1 MAIFLII
8 LAIIAAYLLGSIPF
22 SLLVARLMAGVD
34 IRSEGSGNVG
44 ATNVLRT
51 LGTKGALLALLGD
64 MLKGVTAVLLG
75 LLIGGEGLAAVC
87 GVLAIIG
94 HCFPVFLGFKGG
106 KGVAT
111 SAGIILFLMPRIVII
126 LLIIFL
132 IIVFLS
138 RYVSLASITIAT
150 LFPILAIF
158 FSYSNA
164 YILMSLI
171 MAIIVV
177 FQHRENIKRLR
188 EGNENKVGQRV

>member
-34 IRSEGSGNVG
+34 IRSQGSGNVG

-51 LGTKGALLALLGD
+51 LGTKGAVFALLGD
-64 MLKGVTAVLLG
+64 MLKGVAAVLLG
-75 LLIGGEGLAAVC
+75 LLISGEGLAAVC

-94 HCFPVFLGFKGG
+94 HCYPVFLGFKGG

-111 SAGIILFLMPRIVII
+111 SAGIILFLMPKIVII
-126 LLIIFL
+126 LLIVFL

-138 RYVSLASITIAT
+138 RYVSLASITIAI
-150 LFPILAIF
+150 LFPVLAI
-158 FSYSNA
+158 SYGYNNA

-177 FQHRENIKRLR
+177 FKHRENIKRLR
-188 EGNENKVGQRV
+188 DGNENKVGQRV

>member
-34 IRSEGSGNVG
+34 IRSQGSGNVG

-51 LGTKGALLALLGD
+51 LGTKGAVFALLGD
-64 MLKGVTAVLLG
+64 MLKGVAAVLLG
-75 LLIGGEGLAAVC
+75 LLISGEGLAAVC
-87 GVLAIIG
+87 GVSAIIG
-94 HCFPVFLGFKGG
+94 HCYPVFLGFKGG

-111 SAGIILFLMPRIVII
+111 SAGIILFLMPKIVII
-126 LLIIFL
+126 LLIVFL

-138 RYVSLASITIAT
+138 RYVSLASITIAI
-150 LFPILAIF
+150 LFPVLAI
-158 FSYSNA
+158 SYGYNNA

-177 FQHRENIKRLR
+177 FKHRENIKRLR
-188 EGNENKVGQRV
+188 DGNENKVGQRV